1 VKELVLV
8 ENGFLVGWER
18 SEVVRSLDE
27 VDRRTVAAGAL
38 VRADRFVVLLVLMVT
53 LSVLGLRNLLVKR
66 RLLQLL
72 QKSRVVAGPHRRRR
86 RRWRILELRHNLMLL
101 LLLWLL

>member
-8 ENGFLVGWER
+8 ENGFLVGRER

-27 VDRRTVAAGAL
+27 VDRCTVAAGAL
-38 VRADRFVVLLVLMVT
+38 VRADRLVVMLVLLLMVT
-53 LSVLGLRNLLVKR
+53 LNVLGLRVLLVKR

-72 QKSRVVAGPHRRRR
+72 QRDRVVAGPYRRRR
-86 RRWRILELRHNLMLL
+86 RCWRILELRHNLMLL
-101 LLLWLL
+101 LLL